1 MKQPVL
7 GFAMCGSFCTYQPVL
22 EALEELHTVFPD
34 IIPIMSDV
42 SFETDSRFGSADAFR
57 ARLEAICGHEILH
70 TIPEV
75 EPIGPKALCSTR
87 SSLPLHRKH
96 NRKACKRHCRHARYP
111 CRQSPSSKRS
121 AHHPRRL
128 HQRRACRKCRK
139 HRLLLNRKHYY
150 FVPFRQDSPQKK
162 PRSMV
167 ADFTK
172 LTDAVCHAMQGEQIQ
187 PILL

>member
-70 TIPEV
+70 TIPQV
-75 EPIGPKALCSTR
+75 EPIGPEGAARRARHC
-87 SSLPLHRKH
+87 PLHRKH
-96 NRKACKRHCRHARYP
+96 NRKACERHCRHARYP
-111 CRQSPSSKRS
+111 CRQSPSSK
-121 AHHPRRL
+121 
-128 HQRRACRKCRK
+128 
-139 HRLLLNRKHYY
+139 
-150 FVPFRQDSPQKK
+150 
-162 PRSMV
+162 
-167 ADFTK
+167 
-172 LTDAVCHAMQGEQIQ
+172 
-187 PILL
+187 

>member
-42 SFETDSRFGSADAFR
+42 SFETDSRFGPAESFR
-57 ARLEAICGHEILH
+57 ARLETICGHEILH

-75 EPIGPKALCSTR
+75 EPIGPKALLDALIIAPCTGNTIAKLANGIADTPVTLAVKAHLR
-87 SSLPLHRKH
+87 NERPVILAVSSNDALGA
-96 NRKACKRHCRHARYP
+96 NAGNIG
-111 CRQSPSSKRS
+111 
-121 AHHPRRL
+121 
-128 HQRRACRKCRK
+128 
-139 HRLLLNRKHYY
+139 RLLARRHHY
-150 FVPFRQDSPQKK
+150 FVPMRQDAPQKK
-162 PRSMV
+162 PRSVV
-167 ADFTK
+167 ADFTQ
-172 LTDAVCHAMQGEQIQ
+172 LLPTVEAALRGVQLQ